1 LGIIHLEA
9 LDRAAVVNWK
19 HKLSRIDRSSG
30 KLFFHYHHTNVTYM
44 STSTRP
50 TLGDFSSIVCFKSV
64 ITGMEEAL
72 GEKAT
77 AISLIAAGRAR
88 GKNLARD
95 LGLSGSTADFETI
108 AAKLNVAVG
117 SAGTRLTAVDKIV
130 QDGDIIRVYCSE
142 TVCSAGEPQGSNRKC
157 TFTMGAVW
165 GAVAE
170 ITGKKLRG
178 THTESVLRGGTHDVF
193 EFTPV
198 E

>member
-1 LGIIHLEA
+1 
-9 LDRAAVVNWK
+9 
-19 HKLSRIDRSSG
+19 
-30 KLFFHYHHTNVTYM
+30 M
-44 STSTRP
+44 SNSLTSRP
-50 TLGDFSSIVCFKSV
+50 TLGQFSSIVCFKSV

-88 GKNLARD
+88 GKELAKS
-95 LGLSGSTADFETI
+95 LGLSGSSQDLAAI
-108 AAKLNVAVG
+108 AAQLDAAIGAN
-117 SAGTRLTAVDKIV
+117 GTHLTAIDKIV
-130 QDGDIIRVYCSE
+130 QEGDLIKVYCSE

-165 GAVAE
+165 GALTEV
-170 ITGKKLRG
+170 TGKKLRG

-193 EFTPV
+193 EFTTV